1 MMIRLWLYHALTWRW
16 SKLIKTQETP
26 IVPTMSAEDLAF
38 IERIAKRI
46 YDTGFITPAVFA
58 LEMVKPLALLG
69 SHTMIFFGPVVSA
82 FIKADGYYKA
92 AELFEEPSNVELLIS
107 RLEQLEQEHKNKQT
121 EKHSER

>member
-1 MMIRLWLYHALTWRW
+1 MVEDAL
-16 SKLIKTQETP
+16 SQE
-26 IVPTMSAEDLAF
+26 DQAF

-69 SHTMIFFGPVVSA
+69 SHTMIFFGPIVSA
-82 FIKADGYYKA
+82 FIKADGYYRA
-92 AELFEEPSNVELLIS
+92 AELFEDPQNVERLIA
-107 RLEQLEQEHKNKQT
+107 RLEQFEEESKNKQT

>member
-1 MMIRLWLYHALTWRW
+1 MSVIIKQIEE
-16 SKLIKTQETP
+16 SKSSVEGELSP
-26 IVPTMSAEDLAF
+26 EDLAF

-46 YDTGFITPAVFA
+46 YDTGFITPAIFA

-69 SHTMIFFGPVVSA
+69 SHTMIFFGPIVSA

-107 RLEQLEQEHKNKQT
+107 RLEQLEQEYKNKQT

>member
-1 MMIRLWLYHALTWRW
+1 MIKSWSYRERIWRW
-16 SKLIKTQETP
+16 SKLIKTSESKSDTGL
-26 IVPTMSAEDLAF
+26 SAEDLAF

-46 YDTGFITPAVFA
+46 YNSGFITAAVFT

-69 SHTMIFFGPVVSA
+69 SHTMIFFGPLVGA

-107 RLEQLEQEHKNKQT
+107 RLEQLEQEDKKQT
-121 EKHSER
+121 NGEAQ

>member
-1 MMIRLWLYHALTWRW
+1 MMIRSWLYRAPTWRW

>member
-1 MMIRLWLYHALTWRW
+1 MIKELE
-16 SKLIKTQETP
+16 IETEGGLP
-26 IVPTMSAEDLAF
+26 AEDMAF

-46 YDTGFITPAVFA
+46 YNTGFITPAVFA

-69 SHTMIFFGPVVSA
+69 SHSMIFLGPIVSA

>member
-1 MMIRLWLYHALTWRW
+1 VSNTISQDEFKESTVDGALP
-16 SKLIKTQETP
+16 S
-26 IVPTMSAEDLAF
+26 EDLAF
-38 IERIAKRI
+38 IERIAQRI
-46 YDTGFITPAVFA
+46 YDSGFITVAIFT

-92 AELFEEPSNVELLIS
+92 AELFEDPGNVELLIA

>member
-1 MMIRLWLYHALTWRW
+1 MITIRDHL
-16 SKLIKTQETP
+16 SKIKDDMTENTNTLS
-26 IVPTMSAEDLAF
+26 ISSEDQAF
-38 IERIAKRI
+38 INRIAKRI
-46 YDTGFITPAVFA
+46 YDSGFITAAIFT

-69 SHTMIFFGPVVSA
+69 SHTMIFFGPLVSA

>member
-1 MMIRLWLYHALTWRW
+1 VVNII
-16 SKLIKTQETP
+16 SQIETKESS
-26 IVPTMSAEDLAF
+26 IEGHLSAEDLAF

-107 RLEQLEQEHKNKQT
+107 RLEQLEQEHKKQT
-121 EKHSER
+121 NGEAQ

>member
-1 MMIRLWLYHALTWRW
+1 LMIRLWLYHALTWRW
-16 SKLIKTQETP
+16 SKLIKTQEIP

>member
-1 MMIRLWLYHALTWRW
+1 
-16 SKLIKTQETP
+16 
-26 IVPTMSAEDLAF
+26 MSAEDLAF

-46 YDTGFITPAVFA
+46 YNSGFITAAVFT

-69 SHTMIFFGPVVSA
+69 SHTMIFFGPLVGA

-107 RLEQLEQEHKNKQT
+107 RLEQLEQEDKKQT
-121 EKHSER
+121 NGEAQ